1 MYLCVPPVLCLRPVA
16 AEADTLVLLSSSLM
30 PVLLE
35 SRQMAS
41 GLTDFTSFNT
51 VDADDDDTCFVTSP
65 GEMDSYDPAVEKVKR
80 KESKIEIDI
89 QKMEAV
95 IKG

>member
-1 MYLCVPPVLCLRPVA
+1 ME

-35 SRQMAS
+35 SRQIAS

-80 KESKIEIDI
+80 KEDTKYGSSD
-89 QKMEAV
+89 QGLV
-95 IKG
+95 ITLYVYHGLMYSLR